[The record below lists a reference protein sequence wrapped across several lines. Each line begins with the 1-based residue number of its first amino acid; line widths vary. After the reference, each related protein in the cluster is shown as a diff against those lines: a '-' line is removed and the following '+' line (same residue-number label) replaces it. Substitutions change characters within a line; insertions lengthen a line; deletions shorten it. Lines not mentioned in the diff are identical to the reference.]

1 MNLRNKCQS
10 KFEPNPIVIKVSRNT
25 NILFDVLIKNLF
37 SNIISQNRD
46 RYWLLVILFE
56 FFFCI
61 FLVRFGKKCF
71 DCKPIIL

>member
-56 FFFCI
+56 FFFVY
-61 FLVRFGKKCF
+61 F
-71 DCKPIIL
+71 